1 MDKVLVTGG
10 AGFIGSNLI
19 ERLIEDGDQ
28 ITIVDDLSMGLKQNI
43 PTSDQ
48 VTFYQ
53 KSITDST
60 FMKEL
65 LLEQKFDYIYLL
77 AAVASVADSIER
89 PYITHEINQNA
100 NVFILETIRKYK
112 LPLKKLLFSSS
123 AAVYG
128 NNPKL
133 PKQEMDAVDPL
144 TPYAIDKYAT
154 ERFVINYGRLYNI
167 PTVAVRFFNVYGPRQ
182 NPKSPYSGVLS
193 LISEAAIHHAM
204 FTVFGDGEQTRDFVF
219 VKDVIQALILLTKK
233 TDTRHA
239 VFNVGTGRETSLNA
253 VIKAYTEIAQHDI
266 PVRNLSE
273 RTGDIKRSVADISS
287 LEAIGYRPNYD
298 LTTGLGKYWQSL
310 S

>member
-1 MDKVLVTGG
+1 MKFLDKVLVTGG

-43 PTSDQ
+43 PTSGQ

-128 NNPKL
+128 NN
-133 PKQEMDAVDPL
+133 
-144 TPYAIDKYAT
+144 
-154 ERFVINYGRLYNI
+154 
-167 PTVAVRFFNVYGPRQ
+167 
-182 NPKSPYSGVLS
+182 
-193 LISEAAIHHAM
+193 
-204 FTVFGDGEQTRDFVF
+204 
-219 VKDVIQALILLTKK
+219 
-233 TDTRHA
+233 
-239 VFNVGTGRETSLNA
+239 
-253 VIKAYTEIAQHDI
+253 
-266 PVRNLSE
+266 
-273 RTGDIKRSVADISS
+273 
-287 LEAIGYRPNYD
+287 
-298 LTTGLGKYWQSL
+298 
-310 S
+310 